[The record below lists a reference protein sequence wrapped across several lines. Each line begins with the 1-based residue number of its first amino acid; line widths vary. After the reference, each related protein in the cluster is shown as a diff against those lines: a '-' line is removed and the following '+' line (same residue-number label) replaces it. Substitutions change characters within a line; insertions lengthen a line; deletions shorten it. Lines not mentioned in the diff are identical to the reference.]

1 LHGYGIRGTSE
12 PVATASRFR
21 DFIEEES
28 GLDLRWVENTP
39 FKTASWGD
47 IVGEN
52 NESLILLVDDD
63 NLVADLLSS
72 WLTAA
77 GLKSVVASN
86 GREAIDKF
94 RLMAFSAVVLDVDL
108 GVAPDGFGVLEDI
121 RRENLDIPVIM
132 MSGTANVHVR
142 EDAIQRGACAFLFK
156 PFDPE
161 SLLHLIAASTCGA
174 KVAEQASPLAAAGSD
189 ER

>member
-1 LHGYGIRGTSE
+1 MQ
-12 PVATASRFR
+12 
-21 DFIEEES
+21 
-28 GLDLRWVENTP
+28 WVENTP
-39 FKTASWGD
+39 FKTASGGD
-47 IVGEN
+47 IVGKS

-63 NLVADLLSS
+63 NLVADVLSS

-94 RLMAFSAVVLDVDL
+94 RLMTFSAVVLDVDL

-142 EDAIQRGACAFLFK
+142 EDAIQRGACAFLVK

-161 SLLHLIAASTCGA
+161 SLLHLITASTCGA

>member
-1 LHGYGIRGTSE
+1 MGKS
-12 PVATASRFR
+12 
-21 DFIEEES
+21 
-28 GLDLRWVENTP
+28 
-39 FKTASWGD
+39 
-47 IVGEN
+47 

-63 NLVADLLSS
+63 HVVADVLSS

-77 GLKSVVASN
+77 GFKSVVASN

-108 GVAPDGFGVLEDI
+108 GVAPDGFGVLEEI

-132 MSGTANVHVR
+132 MSGTANVHVG
-142 EDAIQRGACAFLFK
+142 EDAIQRGACAFLVK
-156 PFDPE
+156 PFEPE
-161 SLLHLIAASTCGA
+161 SLLHLITASTCGA
-174 KVAEQASPLAAAGSD
+174 KVAEPASPLAAAGSD

>member
-1 LHGYGIRGTSE
+1 LQW
-12 PVATASRFR
+12 A
-21 DFIEEES
+21 
-28 GLDLRWVENTP
+28 ENTL
-39 FKTASWGD
+39 FKTASGGD
-47 IVGEN
+47 IVGKS

-63 NLVADLLSS
+63 HVVADVLSS

-108 GVAPDGFGVLEDI
+108 GVAPDGFGVLEEI

-132 MSGTANVHVR
+132 MSGTANVHVG
-142 EDAIQRGACAFLFK
+142 EDAIQRGACAFLVK
-156 PFDPE
+156 PFEPE
-161 SLLHLIAASTCGA
+161 SLLHLITASTCGA
-174 KVAEQASPLAAAGSD
+174 KVAEPASPLAAAGSD

>member
-1 LHGYGIRGTSE
+1 MGGKYAVQDGIQG
-12 PVATASRFR
+12 V
-21 DFIEEES
+21 
-28 GLDLRWVENTP
+28 
-39 FKTASWGD
+39 
-47 IVGEN
+47 IVGER

-63 NLVADLLSS
+63 DLVSNLLSS

-108 GVAPDGFGVLEDI
+108 GAAPDGFGVLEDI

-132 MSGTANVHVR
+132 MSGTASVHVG

-156 PFDPE
+156 PFGPE
-161 SLLHLIAASTCGA
+161 SLLHLITASTCAA
-174 KVAEQASPLAAAGSD
+174 KVGRTGTPHSPLQEVTSD
-189 ER
+189 G